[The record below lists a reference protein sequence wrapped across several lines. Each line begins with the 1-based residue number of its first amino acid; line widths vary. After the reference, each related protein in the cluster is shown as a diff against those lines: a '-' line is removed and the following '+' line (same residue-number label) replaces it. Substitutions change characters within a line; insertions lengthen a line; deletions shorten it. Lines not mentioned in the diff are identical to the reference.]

1 MADLSLQY
9 LVDEPGAL
17 VPSGIIF
24 GWEDYANTLSTL
36 ETITNRLFVETQAAD
51 ACAESA
57 LSSADGSLDSFTQQ
71 IRDMQSDVSALQNHA
86 NLLSAQVLPVT
97 GGQYTHLI
105 VETFR
110 SSSVQDSVSAYAAEP
125 LTLQSKPLTGCPSRA
140 SLEIDP
146 ITQTLKQS
154 REGSSTLFNGL
165 PGSDFTS
172 RGISSVDK
180 VFGTPVT
187 HSEKSELGLWKLSV
201 ASRSPLAPGFSGVGF
216 AGVPNISDVPKPSWL
231 PNTYNS
237 GSAARIHI
245 ELNNPSP
252 FTEIRLRGVLL
263 PGDAETTLLETVIA
277 VDSRPNITDPASK
290 PTRPITLNGSF
301 TGGYY
306 PWQAVTPN
314 QPGPT
319 LVPAPGRNAAS
330 SDNSVQIPGLLA
342 QNFSG
347 LKAGGHAILRYRT
360 SLPNPAVSPVSPSTS
375 FVQVYYYQSATPQF
389 GTDSPLD
396 VETFRD
402 AVPSQAGA
410 YAGWAQSVHLL
421 SIPDLTSTAML
432 VIGSDPF
439 LFQGQAGG
447 EQGCP
452 ICYSDVWICD
462 EAITRQWS
470 SALPRPSGS
479 QLTGPGSLN
488 GVQSY
493 VDEETVD
500 SLFVSVGNDT
510 GALVISDV
518 WILLGQS
525 SPSIES
531 AQDWDTNDGSKLSHD
546 SSNPPPYALNLP
558 ADSPQGR
565 SSRDPLLLHQARYAG
580 QGDSEYDVSEARL
593 KGRSAKRQ
601 PLQEKP
607 GLRASTGLPSSR
619 ASLGGRR
626 SVSEATGS
634 AETGPYW
641 KALGS
646 QNLLPDIGRTPLES
660 GLSARWKNLYEV
672 LIGLGKVRGTPPAR
686 ALRLLSS
693 VFPEASTNNGSL
705 YVYNIGLSS
714 LSLLRREYA
723 PSGLYVTNPLRTLEG
738 SNGTGMPA
746 EIHEISLVTD
756 PPIAT
761 LGNRVRFWVIPDKN
775 SGTSDSPAEQ
785 LARAV
790 PLDTTAPRATFH
802 SAVETLPGLQPAGS
816 DIATAFGVKP
826 PAFYITPSI
835 NTQEIDS
842 LDPDAAAQGIRL
854 DFIPYVNREAIYHI
868 TYAIAAGNR
877 NNPNI
882 YDANA
887 LRPVID
893 FLSTFDSGFQSSVIA
908 TQIDPTAHV
917 EPGSINTVALP
928 FLDQTQL
935 PVVLKQPYTLVYGFV
950 SKPEGLD
957 GSTLMQLP
965 IFIINT
971 DNTASVNFVAPIEEG
986 TYKFDAIL
994 TFPGPP
1000 KLIYTVHITFNV
1012 KKPYTSSDVLRAVT
1026 GYRPVTVTL
1035 KLPSGRKILPDSL
1048 GSPRPGEIIY
1058 QSGEILSEATALQLI
1073 NNAANP
1079 AEYAPT
1085 SADGTTSSATQV
1097 LTTVQRSYGTANFP
1111 VAAGAQG
1118 AAIDLYW
1125 HRSTEFDPAKGGILV
1140 RFDVKIPPT
1149 DYTINVHTGQVI
1161 IAAAPP
1167 YSWDASNGGYDQVLA
1182 NYFWRVGDIAPR
1194 EWFPP
1199 PSIYDRQEFTG
1210 SPLDFIGTPIGVR
1223 PLTMDPTVSGTTL
1236 VPTAQLLIDTHFEH
1250 VDGPANWT
1258 AIGIISINDGESN
1271 PDGIGQVVCCSNREG
1286 VYQSTP
1292 YLGPGNY
1299 HVSFKSKNWKH
1310 GDDGRGYYF
1319 TLLVTTNPTNPDD
1332 RTSIIEQ
1339 YGPTLVSQGNN
1350 GWDNNWVTFPGDAIW
1365 GASAAALA
1373 EGQLATPQVLP
1384 GSKPLY
1390 VILVLQI
1397 VDSNSNFNGHA
1408 FASASLTAEVI
1419 TPIYGCTAG
1428 YTLSADS
1435 TICNLTSTDVETS
1448 TSITV
1453 SGGLAAGSVAV
1464 APTDVA
1470 SLLKGPISQSY
1481 PVTRNVTNYSSN
1493 TPATLREANMDP
1505 LSPDY
1510 YPVIEYR
1517 IDPGGLLR
1525 FGTDLSSL
1533 GIFAGTQISI
1543 QYEYLDVNPRIVLEV
1558 IPTED
1563 NQLTAPRSSS
1573 DTSRPQVSTV
1583 EVSSL
1588 LFLINARY

>member
-9 LVDEPGAL
+9 LADEPGAL

-24 GWEDYANTLSTL
+24 GWEDYANALSIL
-36 ETITNRLFVETQAAD
+36 ETIVNRLFLETQAAD

-97 GGQYTHLI
+97 GGQYTHL
-105 VETFR
+105 VTETFR
-110 SSSVQDSVSAYAAEP
+110 SSSVQDSVSAYAAER
-125 LTLQSKPLTGCPSRA
+125 LTLQSKPLAGCPSRA
-140 SLEIDP
+140 SLEVDP

-172 RGISSVDK
+172 RGVSSVDK

-187 HSEKSELGLWKLSV
+187 HNEKSELGLWKLSV

-290 PTRPITLNGSF
+290 PTRPITLNGTFS
-301 TGGYY
+301 GGYY

-319 LVPAPGRNAAS
+319 LIHAPGRNASS
-330 SDNSVQIPGLLA
+330 SDNSAQIPGLLA
-342 QNFSG
+342 QTFSG
-347 LKAGGHAILRYRT
+347 LTAGGHAILRYRT
-360 SLPNPAVSPVSPSTS
+360 SLPNPAVSLVSPSTS
-375 FVQVYYYQSATPQF
+375 FVQIYYYQSATPQF
-389 GTDSPLD
+389 GIDSPLNVD
-396 VETFRD
+396 TFRD
-402 AVPSQAGA
+402 AVPSQAGG
-410 YAGWAQSVHLL
+410 YAGWTQSVHLL
-421 SIPDLTSTAML
+421 SVPDFTSTAML

-439 LFQGQAGG
+439 LFQGQAGD

-470 SALPRPSGS
+470 SVLPRPSGS

-518 WILLGQS
+518 WVLLGQS
-525 SPSIES
+525 SPSIEP
-531 AQDWDTNDGSKLSHD
+531 AQDWDTDDGSKLSYD
-546 SSNPPPYALNLP
+546 SSDPPPYALNLP

-565 SSRDPLLLHQARYAG
+565 TSRDPLLLHQARYAG

-601 PLQEKP
+601 PSQDKP

-634 AETGPYW
+634 AEAGPYW

-672 LIGLGKVRGTPPAR
+672 LIGLGKGRGAPPAR

-693 VFPEASTNNGSL
+693 VLPNTSTSSGSL
-705 YVYNIGLSS
+705 YVYNMGLSS

-746 EIHEISLVTD
+746 EIHEVSLVTD
-756 PPIAT
+756 PPITT

-802 SAVETLPGLQPAGS
+802 SAIETLPGLQPAKS
-816 DIATAFGVKP
+816 DIAAAFGVKP

-877 NNPNI
+877 DNPNV

-887 LRPVID
+887 LRPIID
-893 FLSTFDSGFQSSVIA
+893 FLSTFDSGFQASVIA
-908 TQIDPTAHV
+908 AQNDPTAHV
-917 EPGSINTVALP
+917 EPGSTNTVALP
-928 FLDQTQL
+928 FLDQKQL
-935 PVVLKQPYTLVYGFV
+935 PVILKQPYALTYTLVSRPKG
-950 SKPEGLD
+950 GLD
-957 GSTLMQLP
+957 ADTLMQVP
-965 IFIINT
+965 IFLT
-971 DNTASVNFVAPIEEG
+971 ADNTASVNFIAPIAEG
-986 TYKFDAIL
+986 TYKFDAVL
-994 TFPGPP
+994 TFDGPP
-1000 KLIYTVHITFNV
+1000 KTVYTVHVTFDV
-1012 KKPYTSSDVLRAVT
+1012 KKPYISSDVLRSVT
-1026 GYRPVTVTL
+1026 GYRPITVTL

-1085 SADGTTSSATQV
+1085 STDGVTSSATQV

-1125 HRSTEFDPAKGGILV
+1125 HRSAEFDPAKGGILP
-1140 RFDVKIPPT
+1140 RFDVKIPPS
-1149 DYTINVHTGQVI
+1149 DYRINVHTGQVI
-1161 IAAAPP
+1161 ITAAPP

-1199 PSIYDRQEFTG
+1199 QSIYDIQEFTG
-1210 SPLDFIGTPIGVR
+1210 SPLDFIGTPIGTR
-1223 PLTMDPTVSGTTL
+1223 PVTL
-1236 VPTAQLLIDTHFEH
+1236 PPIITGVQLIDKGQILLESTFANGFNSAIWIMVGGCEFDSNQSAGNPYGGK
-1250 VDGPANWT
+1250 VLSADGN
-1258 AIGIISINDGESN
+1258 
-1271 PDGIGQVVCCSNREG
+1271 EG
-1286 VYQSTP
+1286 TYQILAYP
-1292 YLGPGNY
+1292 GPGNY
-1299 HVSFKSKNWKH
+1299 Q
-1310 GDDGRGYYF
+1310 
-1319 TLLVTTNPTNPDD
+1319 VT
-1332 RTSIIEQ
+1332 
-1339 YGPTLVSQGNN
+1339 V
-1350 GWDNNWVTFPGDAIW
+1350 
-1365 GASAAALA
+1365 SAAPWADAQYLEYA
-1373 EGQLATPQVLP
+1373 WKCSVQIQDKSGSSIEEYQATFFPQDLNKTWPIDCGSLLDQEPIVFLTPQTSGHSIKVQVTDVN
-1384 GSKPLY
+1384 G
-1390 VILVLQI
+1390 
-1397 VDSNSNFNGHA
+1397 NRFNGIQ
-1408 FASASLTAEVI
+1408 FARVQLFAHVNQNVM
-1419 TPIYGCTAG
+1419 GCATG
-1428 YTLSADS
+1428 YTLSSDK
-1435 TICNLTSTDVETS
+1435 TVCNLTSTDVLTS

-1453 SGGLAAGSVAV
+1453 SGGLAPGSVGP

-1543 QYEYLDVNPRIVLEV
+1543 QYEYLDINPRIILEV
-1558 IPTED
+1558 IPVED
-1563 NQLTAPRSSS
+1563 TQLTVPRSSS
-1573 DTSRPQVSTV
+1573 GISHPQVSTV
-1583 EVSSL
+1583 EISSL